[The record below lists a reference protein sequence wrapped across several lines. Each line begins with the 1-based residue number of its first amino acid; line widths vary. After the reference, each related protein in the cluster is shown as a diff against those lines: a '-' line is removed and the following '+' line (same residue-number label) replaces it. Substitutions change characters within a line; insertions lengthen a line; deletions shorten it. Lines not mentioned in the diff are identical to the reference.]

1 MVLCSSVSSTQ
12 ALFVRV
18 VPYQCL
24 GCVWSQRDKK
34 DNMSPTIRATIA
46 QFNTVT
52 NRVIGSLLCVSGA
65 PPGPGPGPRGAPSAA
80 LLRARVVEKWIK
92 VAQVR
97 SVETLTTWSIGLRV
111 QMACYRT
118 GQPGFESRVR
128 PRNT

>member
-1 MVLCSSVSSTQ
+1 M
-12 ALFVRV
+12 RV

-52 NRVIGSLLCVSGA
+52 NRVIGSLLCVSGG
-65 PPGPGPGPRGAPSAA
+65 PQGPGTRGAPPAA

-97 SVETLTTWSIGLRV
+97 PV
-111 QMACYRT
+111 
-118 GQPGFESRVR
+118 
-128 PRNT
+128 